1 MDLALALGL
10 VAAIALYLIAIYAIS
25 RHADWP
31 FPSLDQIAKRH
42 GLSWPAGLVGTFALL
57 NLIGVPFSQQV
68 LIAVVLSGFFASLWF
83 QAVNGGSPPLSSLP
97 ARYRFRAASDYGLM
111 WLDWF
116 GLLATLCF
124 ATELVWTLFK

>member
-1 MDLALALGL
+1 MDLPVALGL

-25 RHADWP
+25 RYADSP

-42 GLSWPAGLVGTFALL
+42 GLSWPAWLVGAFALL

-68 LIAVVLSGFFASLWF
+68 VIAVVLSGFFASLWF
-83 QAVNGGSPPLSSLP
+83 RAEHDGNPPLSSLP
-97 ARYRFRAASDYGLM
+97 ARHWFRVAWYFGLM

-124 ATELVWTLFK
+124 ATELVWTL